1 MRFTSISSIAW
12 LLLSASAFAQG
23 KFAGVGGIVYGTKAA
38 FNISAPDGWV
48 VDPESG
54 LDQGFPCVLYPKDSS
69 WSDANTV
76 MYAVVEED
84 FTEAAVFAASAVEQQ
99 KKRHHCIPKEKIASG
114 KTKDGEAYFINEY
127 PATATY
133 SQWER
138 VAYIQLPGA
147 VGYVVLSS
155 RNEGSYPKDKHFL
168 EDVMETIFYVRKT
181 N

>member
-1 MRFTSISSIAW
+1 MARMPHLTSAHQTDGLLIPHPDSIKGS
-12 LLLSASAFAQG
+12 LVFCTQKIRRGRTQTL
-23 KFAGVGGIVYGTKAA
+23 
-38 FNISAPDGWV
+38 
-48 VDPESG
+48 
-54 LDQGFPCVLYPKDSS
+54 
-69 WSDANTV
+69 
-76 MYAVVEED
+76 MYALVEED
-84 FTEAAVFAASAVEQQ
+84 FTEAAAFAASAVEQQ

-114 KTKDGEAYFINEY
+114 KTKDGETYFINEY

-155 RNEGSYPKDKHFL
+155 RNEGIYRKDKHFL
-168 EDVMETIFYVRKT
+168 EDVMKTIFYVRKA